1 MSKSA
6 ANLVFRGTI
15 VIVAVGIVAKLAS
28 FIAEAVLAY
37 CLGTTAVGD
46 AYYMVTNIQ
55 HVIYPM
61 LSVGIWKVFLPLYKA
76 HTVQGQIR
84 EADSLANT
92 AITFFST
99 VSVLVVGLLIL
110 LAEPVVSVVAPGFQ
124 GQTRKLCIELVRISA
139 PMYILI
145 TAAAVYASML
155 QCHNKFFGSQIREV
169 ASHIP
174 TILAAIFLYK
184 IWGIRVLALAL
195 VAGGL
200 IRLLVEL
207 PFVKWGYRY
216 RPNFRFKT
224 PEFLLMLKR
233 MPSALIS
240 EGVTQ
245 LNIFVDKMMA
255 SRLKEG
261 TISGLNYGQRLVNVF
276 SGLLSTAVATA
287 LYPQMIEL
295 AAKGEKEKLSSLLVK
310 IINLFSILMI
320 PVTIGCVLFR
330 NELVSAVY
338 QRGSFDESSVALTS
352 GVFALYSIGL
362 FFIACNTVVAN
373 LFYGYGDTKT
383 PMIFC
388 ILNLVTNVILN
399 LVLIYF
405 WGVNGLALATSL
417 SAIISF
423 FIRLICAK
431 RYVTLDKK
439 KLLVTSLKVLLA
451 SAVACGLPRLLFTLW
466 PTNVYLTVAASG
478 VLAVGVYLGAIKL
491 LRLEELSDLTGMLR
505 KKLRGKR

>member
-1 MSKSA
+1 MSKGFV
-6 ANLVFRGTI
+6 NQLIRGTI
-15 VIVAVGIVAKLAS
+15 VIMIIRMLAKFTAFISEAILAS
-28 FIAEAVLAY
+28 Y
-37 CLGTTAVGD
+37 LGTKATGD

-55 HVIYPM
+55 YLIFPM
-61 LSVGIWKVFLPLYKA
+61 LSIGIWKVFLPLYKV

-84 EADSLANT
+84 EAHSLANT
-92 AITFFST
+92 AITFFT
-99 VSVLVVGLLIL
+99 AASVLIVGLLIL

-155 QCHNKFFGSQIREV
+155 QCHNRFFGSQIREV

-174 TILAAIFLYK
+174 TILAALLLYHRY
-184 IWGIRVLALAL
+184 GIRVLAVAL
-195 VAGGL
+195 VAGGAL
-200 IRLLVEL
+200 RLLVEL
-207 PFVKWGYRY
+207 PFVNWGYRF
-216 RPNFRFKT
+216 RPSFRFKT

-233 MPSALIS
+233 LPSALVS

-245 LNIFVDKMMA
+245 LNTLVDKMMA

-276 SGLLSTAVATA
+276 SGLLSTALATA

-295 AAKGEKEKLSSLLVK
+295 AAKGEKDKLSSLLVK

-320 PVTIGCVLFR
+320 PVTLGCVLFR
-330 NELVSAVY
+330 TELVSAVY
-338 QRGSFDESSVALTS
+338 QRGSFDDNSVALTS

-362 FFIACNTVVAN
+362 FFIACNNIVTN

-388 ILNLVTNVILN
+388 VLNLVTNVILN
-399 LVLIYF
+399 LILIYF
-405 WGVNGLALATSL
+405 WGANGLALATSL

-423 FIRLICAK
+423 FIRLICSK

-439 KLLVTSLKVLLA
+439 KLLVTFFKVLIA
-451 SAVACGLPRLLFTLW
+451 SVAACGLPRLLFTLW
-466 PTNVYLTVAASG
+466 PTNVYLTVAASAI
-478 VLAVGVYLGAIKL
+478 LAVGIYFAAMKL
-491 LRLEELSDLTGMLR
+491 LHLEELRDLTGMLR
-505 KKLRGKR
+505 KKLHGNR